1 MKSTETANYTAG
13 GSGEKRIQGRVNV
26 RAMTVTAM
34 LSALSFILMYIEI
47 PVPFMPPFI
56 KLDLSDLPALIAS
69 FAFGP
74 VSGVCVCLIKNLL
87 HLPFTGTGGVGELSN
102 FILSAIFVLPAG
114 LIYSVKKSRRSA
126 LIGALTGAVV
136 MAVSSLATNYF
147 IVYPVY
153 YNFMPK
159 EAILNAYQAIY
170 SGVDSIFDCLLVFN
184 VPFTFAKALI
194 SVIIVFPTYKYLSPL
209 LKGRSG
215 KRSAK

>member
-1 MKSTETANYTAG
+1 MKSTETANYTA

-87 HLPFTGTGGVGELSN
+87 HLPFSSTGGVGELSN

-194 SVIIVFPTYKYLSPL
+194 SVIIVFPSYKYLSPL